1 MGMSLDPP
9 NWQPV
14 SEPRTVRR
22 FVQHDSPEHPDFA
35 MNFRSD
41 EEAEKPPL
49 RDEHPD
55 HRLGMSVYD
64 TEEHARAI
72 WAGIAEKVRERA
84 SARNKRRGK
93 APKLRI
99 GDYIADV
106 ELQPG
111 NGFELAGPPDE
122 RGHMTL
128 RGNKDRLA
136 VATKRVY
143 AAHRDAT

>member
-1 MGMSLDPP
+1 MSLDPP